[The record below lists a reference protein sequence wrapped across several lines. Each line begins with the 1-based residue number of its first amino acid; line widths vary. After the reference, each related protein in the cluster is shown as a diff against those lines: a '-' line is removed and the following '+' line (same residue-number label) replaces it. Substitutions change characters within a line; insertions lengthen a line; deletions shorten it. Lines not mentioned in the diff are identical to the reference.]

1 MSKKRWY
8 ALVIII
14 VLICFVFFVDD
25 YIKVK
30 EQYRSDMSGERV
42 ARLYQAEVV
51 ESYKQNDNTVIKVI
65 YQSKEYTLIIDDDT
79 VIVNHKQE
87 IIENKVGYQVD
98 AYCFFSLDQGDIDDG
113 WGSTVFPVDY
123 LKWKSA
129 WGWHFLTAKLVLIIA
144 HYYFNFSI
152 FEIDVDKYSNHKYA
166 YWAKLNNLRIL

>member
-1 MSKKRWY
+1 MSKKRWH

-51 ESYKQNDNTVIKVI
+51 ESYKQNDKTVIKVI

-79 VIVNHKQE
+79 VIVNHKQ
-87 IIENKVGYQVD
+87 
-98 AYCFFSLDQGDIDDG
+98 
-113 WGSTVFPVDY
+113 
-123 LKWKSA
+123 
-129 WGWHFLTAKLVLIIA
+129 
-144 HYYFNFSI
+144 
-152 FEIDVDKYSNHKYA
+152 
-166 YWAKLNNLRIL
+166 

>member
-79 VIVNHKQE
+79 VIINHKQE

-98 AYCFFSLDQGDIDDG
+98 AYCYLSLDQGDIDDG

-123 LKWKSA
+123 L
-129 WGWHFLTAKLVLIIA
+129 
-144 HYYFNFSI
+144 
-152 FEIDVDKYSNHKYA
+152 E
-166 YWAKLNNLRIL
+166 